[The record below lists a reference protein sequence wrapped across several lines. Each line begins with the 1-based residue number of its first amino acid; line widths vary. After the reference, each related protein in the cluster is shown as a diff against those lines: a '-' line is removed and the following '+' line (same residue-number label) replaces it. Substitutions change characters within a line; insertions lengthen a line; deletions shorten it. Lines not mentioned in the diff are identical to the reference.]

1 MYPVGDE
8 DGREK
13 GELQVLEQELKPMAT
28 KLQTPSNQT
37 INP

>member
-13 GELQVLEQELKPMAT
+13 GELQVFARELKPMAT
-28 KLQTPSNQT
+28 KHC